1 MHTHTHIHTHG
12 RFLKLE
18 IRKTIGFNTEIID
31 VVWFGGSLNGG
42 TVPPNQPSYMP
53 VSVSFGILKHGGE
66 LHGA

>member
-1 MHTHTHIHTHG
+1 M
-12 RFLKLE
+12 
-18 IRKTIGFNTEIID
+18 GFNTEIID